1 MAGLILVL
9 FGLIPK
15 MSILVA
21 SIPQFVLGGAGIVM
35 FGMVLSTGIKILTRV
50 NFNTNRYNA
59 YIVAISLGLG
69 MIPIVAADFFT
80 QMPSSLQ
87 PLLHSGIL
95 LSSVAAVL
103 LNLYFNGYH
112 PEE

>member
-1 MAGLILVL
+1 MTNLNTILP
-9 FGLIPK
+9 GEKARATEKPIDK
-15 MSILVA
+15 
-21 SIPQFVLGGAGIVM
+21 
-35 FGMVLSTGIKILTRV
+35 
-50 NFNTNRYNA
+50 
-59 YIVAISLGLG
+59 
-69 MIPIVAADFFT
+69 IVAADFFT
-80 QMPSSLQ
+80 QMPASLQ